1 MPWPVRRYGTCTSH
15 HLDWIDNDKNIQPAT
30 RWEENPVEKIIK
42 QLPGRL
48 AWSGIFALLVAT
60 TATAQIVEDAN
71 LLASDGASGDVFGS
85 GIAISKNT
93 VVVGARYDDDNGI
106 NSGSVYIYQ
115 RDGWHGQSWTEQ
127 AKLVASDGEAG
138 DRFGDFVALD
148 QNTALIGSPGDPY
161 KLNSAGA
168 AYVFTYAHGT
178 WTEQAKLVANDGESG
193 DEFGQVALDG
203 NTAVISAQSDDDNG
217 FDSGSVY
224 VFKRS
229 RGTWTE
235 QAKLLASDGMK
246 GDQFGR
252 IAIDDKT
259 IVVGASNVDDGKHGL
274 DTGSAYIFTLQD
286 GTWTEQAK
294 LTASDAAAGDNFGW
308 SVAID
313 GDTAVIGAIGAD
325 QKGNNS
331 GAAYVFTRNNGV
343 WTEQAKLTARDGAA
357 NDGFGRV
364 AIDGRK
370 ILVSAPRNGDQGS
383 RPAAAYIFT
392 LSNGS
397 WIEQTK
403 VLTGFGATSDGFGV
417 PAMAGKTF
425 VVGAGSNQD
434 DGKQLGSAYVFSLT
448 DAEFDGIIDERD
460 NCPTEFNPDQLDSN
474 GDGFGDACVDPSVMV
489 SANVD
494 VDRTVTVGADAK
506 IKRDVRVGANT
517 SVGSKVYLKRG
528 VYVGEDVII
537 GDGARLNKD
546 SEIGDSASIGPG
558 VTMGRNVFVGPGTVI
573 GANTVIGKDTVI
585 CGAAEIGPNSEIG
598 KNNFVSELTILSP
611 ASVHGEIEGPAPDP
625 ADCGQ
630 TMSMLR

>member
-1 MPWPVRRYGTCTSH
+1 M
-15 HLDWIDNDKNIQPAT
+15 KPAT
-30 RWEENPVEKIIK
+30 RWEENPVEKTNK
-42 QLPGRL
+42 KLPGRPACL
-48 AWSGIFALLVAT
+48 FIFSILIAS

-93 VVVGARYDDDNGI
+93 VVVGARYDDDKGI

-115 RDGWHGQSWTEQ
+115 RDDWNGQSWIEE
-127 AKLVASDGEAG
+127 AKLVASDGAAG
-138 DRFGDFVALD
+138 DRFGDFVAID
-148 QNTALIGSPGDPY
+148 HDTALIGSPGDPY

-168 AYVFTYAHGT
+168 AYVFHYTHGT
-178 WTEQAKLVANDGESG
+178 WTEQAKLVASDGELG
-193 DEFGQVALDG
+193 DQFGQVAIDG

-235 QAKLLASDGMK
+235 QAKLLASDGLQ

-252 IAIDDKT
+252 IAIDNKT
-259 IVVGASNVDDGKHGL
+259 IVVGATNVDDGRNGL

-325 QKGNNS
+325 QNGNNS
-331 GAAYVFTRNNGV
+331 GAAYVFTRSNDA
-343 WTEQAKLTARDGAA
+343 WTEQAKLTASDGAA

-364 AIDGRK
+364 AIDRGK
-370 ILVSAPRNGDQGS
+370 ILISAPRNGDEGS
-383 RPAAAYIFT
+383 RLAAAYVFT
-392 LSNGS
+392 LTNGS
-397 WIEQTK
+397 WIEQAK
-403 VLTGFGATSDGFGV
+403 VLAGSGAPGDGFGT

-425 VVGAGSNQD
+425 IIGAGNHLD

-460 NCPTEFNPDQLDSN
+460 NCPTQFNPDQLDSN

-489 SANVD
+489 SSGVD

-506 IKRDVRVGANT
+506 LKRDVRVGANT
-517 SVGSKVYLKRG
+517 SVGSNVYLKKG
-528 VYVGEDVII
+528 VYVGEDVDI
-537 GDGARLNKD
+537 GDGAKLNKD
-546 SEIGDSASIGPG
+546 SEVGNSASIGPG

-573 GANTVIGKDTVI
+573 GANSVIGQDTVI
-585 CGAAEIGPNSEIG
+585 CGAAEIGPDSEIG
-598 KNNFVSELTILSP
+598 RNNFVSSLTILSP
-611 ASVHGEIEGPAPDP
+611 ESVQSGIDGPTPDP
-625 ADCGQ
+625 ADCG
-630 TMSMLR
+630 